1 MSQFIDFDNT
11 CSQPFELYE
20 NLNVINKS
28 DQINKIGNFKE
39 NKLSIS
45 YFSKENIDF
54 LQNTMISEI
63 YKLTKGT
70 RISKQSDIELK
81 IIMKSIYL
89 QYGRNMDTNIEEQV
103 QELNKRVLDYSI
115 DNINSNLKQYNQYI
129 KDITS
134 EQTIMEMPQNVHIKG
149 EKTLLPKHFF

>member
-1 MSQFIDFDNT
+1 MSQFIDFDNS

-20 NLNVINKS
+20 TLSVTNTSN
-28 DQINKIGNFKE
+28 QINNVGNLKTT
-39 NKLSIS
+39 KLSNY

-70 RISKQSDIELK
+70 RITKQSNDELK

-89 QYGRNMDTNIEEQV
+89 QYGRNMDTHIKEQTD
-103 QELNKRVLDYSI
+103 QLNKKVLDYSI
-115 DNINSNLKQYNQYI
+115 ENIYSNLKQYNHYI

-134 EQTIMEMPQNVHIKG
+134 EKTVMDMPQNVHIKG
-149 EKTLLPKHFF
+149 EKTLTPNHFF

>member
-115 DNINSNLKQYNQYI
+115 DNI
-129 KDITS
+129 
-134 EQTIMEMPQNVHIKG
+134 E
-149 EKTLLPKHFF
+149 

>member
-20 NLNVINKS
+20 NLNVINES
-28 DQINKIGNFKE
+28 DQINNIGNFQE

-134 EQTIMEMPQNVHIKG
+134 EQSIMEMPQNVHIKG

>member
-28 DQINKIGNFKE
+28 DQINNIGNFQE